1 VLVPRQPDEVPSA
14 LLAAVDDAVRAHGA
28 TALSLRDVA
37 RRAGVSHAAPGHFF
51 GNKAGLLSAFAARGF
66 LRLADVVGEEY
77 LRSDPADGAEALA
90 AIGRGYVRFAVSEP
104 AKFEVMFR
112 LDALD
117 KDSAELKD
125 ASDLAFGLLIATIEQ
140 CCREGLTGSRD
151 PMLVAVSAWSIV
163 HGLACLWIS
172 GQLSERIET
181 TSVDA
186 LAADV
191 SELFVAEVLRPGRPS
206 ATEA

>member
-14 LLAAVDDAVRAHGA
+14 LLEAVDEAVRANGA

-66 LRLADVVGEEY
+66 LRLADAVGEEY

-117 KDSAELKD
+117 QSSPELID

-140 CCREGLTGSRD
+140 CQREQLLGDHD
-151 PMLVAVSAWSIV
+151 PLLVAISAWSIV

-172 GQLSERIET
+172 GQLSGRIPT
-181 TSVDA
+181 TGVEA
-186 LAADV
+186 LAAAV
-191 SELFVAEVLRPGRPS
+191 SQLFVDAVLRPDRPPS
-206 ATEA
+206 TER